1 MKPSPPTETNDSC
14 RDAPA
19 GVLLFEGAI
28 LIVILVIV
36 SAVCCA
42 LLIRWIMKGPPPPPP
57 PWGTKTDDK

>member
-19 GVLLFEGAI
+19 GVLFFEGAI

-36 SAVCCA
+36 GAVCCA
-42 LLIRWIMKGPPPPPP
+42 LLIRWIVKGPLPPPATV
-57 PWGTKTDDK
+57 GNDD